1 MAQGAQALHIDR
13 IMMYVT
19 GGSGTN
25 GIHAPDLLIPLD
37 TFRCSS
43 KILDAKVQASD
54 AGNPKLDRTAQRSTC
69 LPREGSEWYKSL
81 P

>member
-43 KILDAKVQASD
+43 KMLDAKVQASD
-54 AGNPKLDRTAQRSTC
+54 AGV
-69 LPREGSEWYKSL
+69 
-81 P
+81 

>member
-25 GIHAPDLLIPLD
+25 GIHAPDLAFANTSGYI
-37 TFRCSS
+37 S
-43 KILDAKVQASD
+43 V
-54 AGNPKLDRTAQRSTC
+54 
-69 LPREGSEWYKSL
+69 
-81 P
+81 